1 MSRVLEMSGLALR
14 ESADSPMLDSVFG
27 VYRRGDGSTMT
38 MLARRTFV
46 GPGAGSMPRKLFIVA
61 RANTAAYRQLLRTVG
76 GEPGVEIIYDRRPP
90 PRNPGTLRRLASRVK
105 RAFGLS
111 RRDQALEALG
121 RRQRTRI
128 DQDLKANGWAV
139 VRLDDP
145 HDA

>member
-1 MSRVLEMSGLALR
+1 MRLETSHGAVRAGEHGYPVRVAKDARVETLLEHVRDFSPAILINDLPSL
-14 ESADSPMLDSVFG
+14 ESAYLTALSHLGATTVN
-27 VYRRGDGSTMT
+27 
-38 MLARRTFV
+38 LV
-46 GPGAGSMPRKLFIVA
+46 G
-61 RANTAAYRQLLRTVG
+61 TVG